1 MTLGGWRGPGA
12 PWRLPEARDIIVRR
26 LMGFAYRHGW
36 SLVAFA
42 AGLYL
47 ASRIHQKPSWADPDF
62 THDNGLGL
70 MLWTV
75 TSVTVLLACVVL
87 AVARRTYRIV
97 EAAAVLVGTF
107 VLAGVVLAATNPTPV
122 TGTAT
127 VEGLPSQPALVSGPV
142 ECTGLSGR
150 VSRIDALPDWK
161 IVLLPERVPP
171 QMFVEVSVGPDFTS
185 LEGQLATEKLADA
198 WVRGRAVLSYELAAG
213 PGVLT
218 FTWDCGHAPVLSP
231 TTSLLWWITGDGL
244 LPWFIV
250 VVALLSL
257 GAGLRGRADS
267 RSRADR
273 RPARDSQYDEAGPDQ
288 RT

>member
-1 MTLGGWRGPGA
+1 MTLGGWRGSRA
-12 PWRLPEARDIIVRR
+12 PWRLLNWSDIAVRR
-26 LMGFAYRHGW
+26 LWGFAYRHGW

-47 ASRIHQKPSWADPDF
+47 SSRIHQKPSWADPDF
-62 THDNGLGL
+62 THDGGLGL

-75 TSVTVLLACVVL
+75 TSVAVLLVSVIL
-87 AVARRTYRIV
+87 AGGRRTNRII
-97 EAAAVLVGTF
+97 EAASVLVGTF
-107 VLAGVVLAATNPTPV
+107 VLSVVVLPATDPTPV

-127 VEGLPSQPALVSGPV
+127 VEGLPGQPGLVFGPV

-161 IVLLPERVPP
+161 IVLLPEDDLTVPP
-171 QMFVEVSVGPDFTS
+171 QMFVEVSVGPAFTS

-198 WVRGRAVLSYELAAG
+198 WVRGQAVLSYELAAA

-231 TTSLLWWITGDGL
+231 ITSFLWWITGDGL
-244 LPWFIV
+244 LPGFVV

-257 GAGLRGRADS
+257 AAGLRWS
-267 RSRADR
+267 R
-273 RPARDSQYDEAGPDQ
+273 RPSLPG
-288 RT
+288 

>member
-1 MTLGGWRGPGA
+1 M
-12 PWRLPEARDIIVRR
+12 RR
-26 LMGFAYRHGW
+26 LLGFAYRHGW

-62 THDNGLGL
+62 THDDGLGL
-70 MLWTV
+70 MLWSV
-75 TSVTVLLACVVL
+75 TSVAVLLVSVVL
-87 AVARRTYRIV
+87 AVARRTHRIV

-127 VEGLPSQPALVSGPV
+127 VEGLPGQPARVSGPV

-150 VSRIDALPDWK
+150 VSRIDALPDWP
-161 IVLLPERVPP
+161 IVLWPETVPP
-171 QMFVEVSVGPDFTS
+171 QMFVEVSVGPAFTS
-185 LEGQLATEKLADA
+185 LGGHLATEKLADA
-198 WVRGRAVLSYELAAG
+198 WVRGRAVLSYELAAA

-231 TTSLLWWITGDGL
+231 TTSFLWWITGDGL
-244 LPWFIV
+244 LPGFIV
-250 VVALLSL
+250 VVVLLSL
-257 GAGLRGRADS
+257 GAGLRGRADR

-273 RPARDSQYDEAGPDQ
+273 LPARDSQDDEAGDVQ
-288 RT
+288 RS